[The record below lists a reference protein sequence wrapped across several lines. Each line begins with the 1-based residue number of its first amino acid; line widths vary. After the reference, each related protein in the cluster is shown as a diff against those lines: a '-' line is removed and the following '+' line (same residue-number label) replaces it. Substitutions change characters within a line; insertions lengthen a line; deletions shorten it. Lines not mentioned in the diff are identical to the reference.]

1 MKTKIFACVTI
12 TVIIAF
18 VTINTIYLDSAITEL
33 TDLVAALNLDD
44 ENALQNANDVF
55 ENFKDAEAYI
65 SITVSHDDLTNIE
78 DGFAELVGYL
88 RVEDT
93 EGAKV
98 VKNRLINSLEH
109 LRRLSGFNFDSII

>member
-12 TVIIAF
+12 VIIIAF
-18 VTINTIYLDSAITEL
+18 VSINTVYLDNTIIEL
-33 TDLVAALNLDD
+33 TDKIAALNLDD
-44 ENALQNANDVF
+44 ENALQNASDIYDS
-55 ENFKDAEAYI
+55 FKEEETYI

-93 EGAKV
+93 AGAKV
-98 VKNRLINSLEH
+98 IKNRLINSLEH